1 MTERLW
7 PLGINHAFPFGY
19 APQGCA
25 RRPTGDWN
33 AWRHPDL
40 SAAATRLL
48 AVVVLGFRI
57 VDCLENAGVDRIVR
71 ESLELRLDSVEG
83 AKSGKESATRDGPC
97 VIDRS
102 VGSPLPVAEKRCEG
116 VGEDGSGGTLDECCV
131 AHEGHVGIPVERRY
145 AVRHTER
152 KDVVVR
158 MLHP

>member
-1 MTERLW
+1 MLVLSSIVLEDDDDRAFVAF
-7 PLGINHAFPFGY
+7 GKNHAFPFGY

-33 AWRHPDL
+33 AWRHPVL

-57 VDCLENAGVDRIVR
+57 VECLENAGVDCIVR

-83 AKSGKESATRDGPC
+83 AKSGKESAALDGPC

-116 VGEDGSGGTLDECCV
+116 VGEDGSGGTLGDSRNDFLFTHFLSV
-131 AHEGHVGIPVERRY
+131 SSP
-145 AVRHTER
+145 
-152 KDVVVR
+152 
-158 MLHP
+158 